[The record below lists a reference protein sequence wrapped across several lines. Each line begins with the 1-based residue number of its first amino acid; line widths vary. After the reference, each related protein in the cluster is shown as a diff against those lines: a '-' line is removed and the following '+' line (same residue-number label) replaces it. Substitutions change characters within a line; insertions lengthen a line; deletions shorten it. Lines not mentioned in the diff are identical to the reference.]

1 MGLNKPLDPA
11 KLGLSLLL
19 DSLPIP
25 PPFLNPSGL
34 KRIVFTPIVIG
45 LFLSGC
51 ALTPSYRA
59 HPGLDRVK
67 KNLKSI
73 AFLQPRVEVFQI
85 DAGGVREKV
94 EEWSAQ
100 AQENL
105 FKAIEAEIQTRSGIT
120 IYPYAWENLSGAK
133 KTDLRNLLDDT
144 HV

>member
-1 MGLNKPLDPA
+1 M
-11 KLGLSLLL
+11 
-19 DSLPIP
+19 
-25 PPFLNPSGL
+25 
-34 KRIVFTPIVIG
+34 V
-45 LFLSGC
+45 
-51 ALTPSYRA
+51 
-59 HPGLDRVK
+59 

-105 FKAIEAEIQTRSGIT
+105 FKGIEAEIQTRSGIT